1 MNENIYSIE
10 ILSRGK
16 YESWDFENESERD
29 EFYEK
34 VKNEFSDKAIQ
45 DKNDEV
51 GDSLIVQLSATSLK
65 IKSDGDV
72 DQTVPF
78 EWYSAEYFE
87 DILGFINKK
96 YDKKK

>member
-1 MNENIYSIE
+1 MEENIFTIE

-16 YESWDFENESERD
+16 YESWDFENESDRD

-34 VKNEFSDKAIQ
+34 VKKEFSDKAIQ

-51 GDSLIVQLSATSLK
+51 GDGQIVQISSTSLK

-78 EWYSAEYFE
+78 EWYSADYFE

-96 YDKKK
+96 YNKNK